1 MTRFDNYVTTIYVIA
16 TYIVTTYVGTIYDS
30 NTCFARRGA
39 MYVDIIILANLA
51 MRPQH
56 GYEIKKSVEQVH
68 GPDFTLNNGMLY
80 PALRR
85 FEEMGAIEREV
96 ERQQGK
102 PDRHIY
108 HLTALGREILHD
120 LLVEFPPELARSQ
133 TEFLVRVS
141 FFDQLEPHERR
152 AILAA
157 REAVLRAQVENHHR
171 ILAMVEREG
180 LPMPAYPQRTLSFQT
195 EQVQREIDW
204 IADLLRDA
212 SE

>member
-1 MTRFDNYVTTIYVIA
+1 V
-16 TYIVTTYVGTIYDS
+16 
-30 NTCFARRGA
+30 
-39 MYVDIIILANLA
+39 YVDILILANLTF
-51 MRPQH
+51 RPQH

-68 GPDFTLNNGMLY
+68 GPDFMLNNGMLY
-80 PALRR
+80 PTLRR

-120 LLVEFPPELARSQ
+120 LLVEFPPEVARGQ
-133 TEFLVRVS
+133 NEFLVRVS

-157 REAVLRAQVENHHR
+157 REAVLSSQLANHER
-171 ILAMVEREG
+171 ILAMVERER
-180 LPMPAYPQRTLSFQT
+180 LPMPAYAQHTLTFQT
-195 EQVQREIDW
+195 QQVQRELDW

>member
-1 MTRFDNYVTTIYVIA
+1 
-16 TYIVTTYVGTIYDS
+16 
-30 NTCFARRGA
+30 
-39 MYVDIIILANLA
+39 MYVDILILANLTF
-51 MRPQH
+51 RPQH

-85 FEEMGAIEREV
+85 FEEMGAVEREV

-102 PDRHIY
+102 PERHIY

-120 LLVEFPPELARSQ
+120 LLCEFPPELARSQ

-157 REAVLRAQVENHHR
+157 REAVLRRHLENHER
-171 ILAMVEREG
+171 LLAMIDAMVEREH
-180 LPMPAYPQRTLSFQT
+180 LPVSPYALRTLTFQT
-195 EQVQREIDW
+195 ERVQHELNW
-204 IADLLRDA
+204 IADLLRDVA
-212 SE
+212 E